1 MAIIKS
7 NTENIELAVK
17 KLKGGEIVAFPTE
30 TVYGLGADG
39 MNEIAVSKIFEAKQR
54 PSFNPLILHVS
65 SLEMLSKVASFTSDK
80 IKLLTDKFW
89 PGPLTLVLKKKDIVP
104 YIVTSGLETV
114 AVRMPNNKVA
124 LDLINNFGKPIAAP
138 SANSFS
144 QLSPTEAEHVEKQ
157 LGDKVD
163 IILDGGKCNVGVE
176 STIIE
181 VTETSQLLL
190 RPGGIA
196 REEIEELIE
205 PLSDPEKTEQTPNS
219 PGQLKIHYAPIIPIQ
234 FYDEENLKKYSNLKI
249 GGIFFSEAK
258 QSDKFVTTRVLSKKK
273 ELHEAASNL
282 FSHLHDLE
290 TQDLDLILVEEI
302 EQKGLGIAIMD
313 RLTKAVN
320 KYL

>member
-7 NTENIELAVK
+7 NTVNIKLAVN
-17 KLKGGEIVAFPTE
+17 KLQDGELVAFPTE

-39 MNEIAVSKIFEAKQR
+39 LNEIAVSKIFEAKQR

-65 SLEMLSKVASFTSDK
+65 SLEMLSDVASFTSDK
-80 IKLLTDKFW
+80 IRLLTDKFW
-89 PGPLTLVLKKKDIVP
+89 PGPLTLVLKKKDVVP
-104 YIVTSGLETV
+104 YIVTSGLDTV
-114 AVRMPNNKVA
+114 AVRMPANNVA
-124 LDLINNFGKPIAAP
+124 LDLIEYFGKPVAAP

-163 IILDGGKCNVGVE
+163 IILDGGRCKVGVE

-181 VTETSQLLL
+181 VAENSQVLL
-190 RPGGIA
+190 RPGGIT
-196 REEIEELIE
+196 RKEIEELIG
-205 PLSDPEKTEQTPNS
+205 PLSDPAITEQSPNS
-219 PGQLKIHYAPIIPIQ
+219 PGQLKIHYAPNIPIN
-234 FYDEENLKKYSNLKI
+234 FYDESELTNYKNLKL
-249 GGIFFSEAK
+249 GGIFFSEVK
-258 QSDKFVTTRVLSKKK
+258 NHKKFEITKLLSPKR
-273 ELHEAASNL
+273 EMHEAASNL

-290 TQDLDLILVEEI
+290 QLDLDMILVERVP
-302 EQKGLGIAIMD
+302 KKDLGIAIMD